1 MACAPD
7 CAIVIAP
14 QVSASSG
21 NRTIQS
27 VELRIDAALVANDV
41 ITGTQPTAAVQ
52 ASNADGGSC
61 CMQA

>member
-1 MACAPD
+1 
-7 CAIVIAP
+7 VIAP